1 MRPNIEKLLFPI
13 GFGYI
18 ATAIERAGFQFELL
32 DLDVLRLTDEQIE
45 EKIKNTDFD
54 VVAMGCIVT
63 GYKYVKRLAELI
75 KKHNPN
81 ATIIAGNSVADS
93 VPETLM
99 AKTKV
104 DIGVISEGDSAI
116 IELLEAIE
124 SRSPLRQIKGIFYR
138 QNGWVFFTETR
149 EAIANLDSLPFINY
163 EIFDVATYLD
173 KIRLSVTE
181 PYPTDFEHLRALP
194 INTARGCPYRCTFCY
209 HVFKDVRYRT
219 RSMEHVGREIELL
232 QDKYGLNYIQFF
244 DELSLFSKE
253 QANRFADYFLDNN
266 VNVFWTADCRA
277 GLFKEEDLPLARKL
291 RQAGCVSLGFS
302 LESADKEILKAMNK
316 NITVDDFITQTRVLQ
331 KAGINPSTSLVI
343 GYPQETE
350 ETLQKTFD
358 VCYDTGVYPSAG
370 YLLPQPKTPIY
381 QYAQKMGKIKDE
393 EEYLFQMGDRQD
405 FRINLTNMKQERI
418 EELVKG
424 HLKRIADKL
433 GLGLTKEQLIKSG
446 HYRQKKLDEQ
456 DNHQN

>member
-1 MRPNIEKLLFPI
+1 M
-13 GFGYI
+13 
-18 ATAIERAGFQFELL
+18 
-32 DLDVLRLTDEQIE
+32 
-45 EKIKNTDFD
+45 
-54 VVAMGCIVT
+54 
-63 GYKYVKRLAELI
+63 
-75 KKHNPN
+75 
-81 ATIIAGNSVADS
+81 
-93 VPETLM
+93 
-99 AKTKV
+99 
-104 DIGVISEGDSAI
+104 
-116 IELLEAIE
+116 
-124 SRSPLRQIKGIFYR
+124 
-138 QNGWVFFTETR
+138 
-149 EAIANLDSLPFINY
+149 
-163 EIFDVATYLD
+163 
-173 KIRLSVTE
+173 
-181 PYPTDFEHLRALP
+181 
-194 INTARGCPYRCTFCY
+194 
-209 HVFKDVRYRT
+209 
-219 RSMEHVGREIELL
+219 
-232 QDKYGLNYIQFF
+232 
-244 DELSLFSKE
+244 
-253 QANRFADYFLDNN
+253 
-266 VNVFWTADCRA
+266 
-277 GLFKEEDLPLARKL
+277 ARKL